1 MMVATRGWLDVSEI
15 NAIDFAKR
23 LKAIGV
29 KTIIFTDI
37 AKDGTLEG
45 INANQTK
52 MLIDETQLDV
62 VASGG
67 AKSIN
72 DIIKAKEIG
81 AYGIIL
87 GKSIYSNAIDLKEAI
102 EKFED

>member
-1 MMVATRGWLDVSEI
+1 MYISNNQYQKNTNISSVFESVWRSKNISRIAISKKLD
-15 NAIDFAKR
+15 
-23 LKAIGV
+23 LG
-29 KTIIFTDI
+29 TIPV
-37 AKDGTLEG
+37 
-45 INANQTK
+45 NQTK
-52 MLIDETQLDV
+52 MLIDETHLDV

-72 DIIKAKEIG
+72 DILKAKEIG

-102 EKFED
+102 RLFED